1 MFGDMMNKL
10 QGMQQQ
16 IEEIKKRLETI
27 TVQGEAE
34 GIVVKING
42 NRKIQDISIP
52 EDFMDD
58 KEALED
64 LLITATNRAIELAS
78 NLNDTEMAS
87 SAKGILPN
95 FPGFG

>member
-1 MFGDMMNKL
+1 MFGDMMDKL

-16 IEEIKKRLETI
+16 VEEIKKRLDTI

-34 GIVVKING
+34 KIVVKING
-42 NRKIQDISIP
+42 NRKIQDITIP
-52 EDFMDD
+52 DNLMDD